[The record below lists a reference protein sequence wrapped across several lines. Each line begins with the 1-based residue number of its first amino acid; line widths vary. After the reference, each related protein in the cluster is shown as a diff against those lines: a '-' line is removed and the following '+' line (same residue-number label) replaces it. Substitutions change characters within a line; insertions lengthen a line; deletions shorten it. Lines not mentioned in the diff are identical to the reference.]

1 MYINPKTLSNQSNPA
16 PGLILLT
23 DEQESTYT
31 KYNGFVTLTSYEEE
45 YEEGFFRTVYEL
57 TPNTEA
63 WESWKASQPDPSE
76 TLAAEVR
83 STRDGLLR
91 DSDWTQMLDSPLS
104 EESKTAWQTY
114 RQALRDVPQ
123 QEGFPENVT
132 WPDAPA

>member
-23 DEQESTYT
+23 NEQEATYIQ
-31 KYNGFVTLTSYEEE
+31 YNGFVTITSHEEE
-45 YEEGFFRTVYEL
+45 YEEGFFRTVYEV

-63 WESWKASQPDPSE
+63 WEAWKAAQPDPAE
-76 TLAAEVR
+76 ALAAEVR
-83 STRDGLLR
+83 STRDSLLR
-91 DSDWTQMLDSPLS
+91 DCDWTQMPDSPLS
-104 EESKTAWQTY
+104 EEEKSAWQTY

-123 QEGFPENVT
+123 QEEFPQNVT

>member
-23 DEQESTYT
+23 NEQEATYIQ
-31 KYNGFVTLTSYEEE
+31 YNGFVILSKGEDGE
-45 YEEGFFRTVYEL
+45 TVV

-63 WESWKASQPDPSE
+63 WETWKAAQPDPSE

-83 STRDGLLR
+83 STRDSLLR
-91 DSDWTQMLDSPLS
+91 DCDWTQMPDSPLS
-104 EESKTAWQTY
+104 EEEKTLWQTY

-123 QEGFPENVT
+123 QEGFPEAVT
-132 WPDAPA
+132 WPTLPEES

>member
-31 KYNGFVTLTSYEEE
+31 KYNGFVTLASYEEE

>member
-23 DEQESTYT
+23 DEQEATYIQ
-31 KYNGFVTLTSYEEE
+31 YNGFVILSEEE
-45 YEEGFFRTVYEL
+45 DGETIV

-63 WESWKASQPDPSE
+63 WEAWKSAQPDPSE

-83 STRDGLLR
+83 STRDSLLR
-91 DSDWTQMLDSPLS
+91 DCDWTQMPDSPLS
-104 EESKTAWQTY
+104 EEKKNAWQTY

-123 QEGFPENVT
+123 QENFPENVT